1 MSTNLKNRE
10 RERQRERENGWQTS
24 EGRREKERQ
33 KARAR
38 EKKKATF
45 FVGRTAWKFCRG
57 GEKMKNASGHQ
68 GEN

>member
-10 RERQRERENGWQTS
+10 RKRQRKRENGRQAS

-38 EKKKATF
+38 EKKRRHFLLEEKH
-45 FVGRTAWKFCRG
+45 GKFCSG
-57 GEKMKNASGHQ
+57 GEKMKTATGHQ